1 MRGPF
6 SFVLMVPNTVT
17 DVHDT
22 GEWRIGRMGWMLCQ
36 IIYRRLYGADFLPD
50 SADIGEFRENFDFK
64 RFLFLPSGVIKTI

>member
-1 MRGPF
+1 
-6 SFVLMVPNTVT
+6 
-17 DVHDT
+17 
-22 GEWRIGRMGWMLCQ
+22 MLCQ